1 MKISSN
7 NNIYIQVIDL
17 LWLNTLNIDM
27 PDIIKRKLFKVSY
40 NLINGSINNTDFIY
54 FDSNEIIKYFNN
66 LDWIIDYNEVKD
78 LSLIELINYS
88 NDIKNKCNNLI
99 KKYNKMN
106 YYDKLINSSI
116 KDEINYL
123 NIKWFGIRDYILFKI
138 GIIKYMLPEDI
149 LPKKN
154 KHRRIKKI
162 ITKKILKIN

>member
-7 NNIYIQVIDL
+7 NKIYIQVIDL

-27 PDIIKRKLFKVSY
+27 PDIIKRKLFKVCY

-78 LSLIELINYS
+78 LSIIELIKYS
-88 NDIKNKCNNLI
+88 NDIKNRCNNLI

-106 YYDKLINSSI
+106 YYDKLINTSI

-138 GIIKYMLPEDI
+138 GIIKYKLPEDI

-154 KHRRIKKI
+154 KHSRIKKI
-162 ITKKILKIN
+162 ITKNT

>member
-7 NNIYIQVIDL
+7 NKIYIQVIDL

-27 PDIIKRKLFKVSY
+27 PSIVRKSLFDVSY
-40 NLINGSINNTDFIY
+40 KLISNSISNSDFIY
-54 FDSNEIIKYFNN
+54 FDSNEIIKYFNE

-78 LSLIELINYS
+78 LSIIELIKYS
-88 NDIKNKCNNLI
+88 NDIKNRCNSLI
-99 KKYNKMN
+99 RKYNKMN

-138 GIIKYMLPEDI
+138 GIIKYKLPEDI

-154 KHRRIKKI
+154 KHSRIKR
-162 ITKKILKIN
+162 L